1 MSIKTKQCGEIRTS
15 LILSSIF
22 TPKSF
27 TSILV
32 TTITVQTTGKFYSE
46 FRMFFYLYP
55 FNNSYFFLFSMYMS
69 VCKTAEEQGILVL
82 HGNRGSF
89 HNMKQPAFKAIY
101 ASIEQVK
108 ELNSLQL
115 FLSALNLFLFYKL
128 SILSVEICQ
137 HYRTTLKRA
146 LRKLWIL
153 VAEN

>member
-1 MSIKTKQCGEIRTS
+1 
-15 LILSSIF
+15 LSSIF
-22 TPKSF
+22 IPKSF

-32 TTITVQTTGKFYSE
+32 TTITVQTTGRFHSE
-46 FRMFFYLYP
+46 FRMFFLSLYP
-55 FNNSYFFLFSMYMS
+55 FNKSYFFLFSMYMS

-108 ELNSLQL
+108 EFNLLQL
-115 FLSALNLFLFYKL
+115 FLSALNLFLLYKF